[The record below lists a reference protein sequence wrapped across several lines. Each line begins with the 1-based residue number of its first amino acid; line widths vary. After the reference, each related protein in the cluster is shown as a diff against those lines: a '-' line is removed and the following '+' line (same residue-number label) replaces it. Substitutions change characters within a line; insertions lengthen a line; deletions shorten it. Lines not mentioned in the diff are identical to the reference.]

1 MFMVYMFERGTF
13 VNHGDGG
20 FKNCA
25 FWGDYTKCGNRLNF
39 SPLTDGEEESGSSS
53 DDEDE
58 D

>member
-1 MFMVYMFERGTF
+1 MVYIFERGTF

-25 FWGDYTKCGNRLNF
+25 FWGDYTKCGKRLSF
-39 SPLTDGEEESGSSS
+39 SPVTDEDDESGSSS

-58 D
+58 E